1 MTDTANPYAPPKST
15 VDDVGTGAFPE
26 AEAIRSEHL
35 GHEASLKAVGLL
47 YLLGGALNA
56 LGAVSMLVA
65 AAAGGK
71 SDGRD
76 GIILLT
82 LFLGLMSA
90 LALWAGWGLRTLK
103 PKGRTPAL
111 LVSGLGLLAF
121 PVGTVINGYI
131 LWLLL
136 SKKGSF
142 ILSPDYAAIIA
153 ATPHLK
159 YRTPVWIWVL
169 LGLVALG
176 LVAAVAIPALSR

>member
-1 MTDTANPYAPPKST
+1 MADAANPYAPPKAA
-15 VDDVGTGAFPE
+15 VDDIGTGAFPA

-35 GHEASLKAVGLL
+35 AHEASLKAVGLL

-56 LGAVSMLVA
+56 IGALSMLVA
-65 AAAGGK
+65 AAAGGNVQ
-71 SDGRD
+71 GRD
-76 GIILLT
+76 GVILLT

-103 PKGRTPAL
+103 PKGRIPAL

-121 PVGTVINGYI
+121 PVGTLINAYV

-136 SKKGSF
+136 SKKGSL
-142 ILSPDYAAIIA
+142 ILSPEYAAIVA

-159 YRTPVWIWVL
+159 YRTPVWIWIVL
-169 LGLVALG
+169 GVLVLG
-176 LVAAVAIPALSR
+176 LVAAVALPALSR